1 MRQTISYSV
10 VLFWYTYNIQPLED
24 IYKANGYLK
33 MFCNVLANIEEHY
46 MGYEWQYLNFLY
58 VDDTFLYS
66 SKVCFS
72 VFTTTLV

>member
-10 VLFWYTYNIQPLED
+10 MLFLNYNIIPLED

-46 MGYEWQYLNFLY
+46 MAYEWQYLNLLY
-58 VDDTFLYS
+58 ADDTFLFS
-66 SKVCFS
+66 SKVCFHHS
-72 VFTTTLV
+72 